1 MRSQARDIRSNALL
15 RKVVGR
21 VESSES
27 EGDGAQGGALSALSA
42 LGGALA
48 QETKGLWGRR

>member
-1 MRSQARDIRSNALL
+1 M
-15 RKVVGR
+15 VGR

-42 LGGALA
+42 LSALGGALA